1 MFTKRQTNIIK
12 GIAIVLLL
20 IHHSWSPLKTETMPV
35 YGESIRVMTSI
46 GKLSVAVF
54 AMLSGYGMYFS
65 ATGKKAETV
74 SVWKNILSHVLKI
87 YTVFWLTAGILV
99 LMVSASGGGLGT
111 VYGKMPVY
119 HLILDLM
126 GLSYIAGTP
135 MLANSWWYV
144 TAALIY
150 YCCFPFLLEGIR
162 KLKRG
167 NYLVWLVL
175 AVWLLLHPGESSI
188 LVYGFFFAMGM
199 ILAERNILNRLMKWA
214 ERGVVRLLLGPVMLA
229 GLAGSLAVRQCF
241 LSGLKA
247 EYYLDWLPALFLIM
261 AAGIISLKLPW
272 KFPGILELAGRVS
285 FEMFLIHGIF
295 IKYAPFLVYPDDNAA
310 FVLGRLFFLS
320 LLGGL
325 LIRLITMLIRLD
337 RLPRA
342 AVKSPGTGRAAGPFL
357 ILLAAGLMF
366 PGMIANLGIGEL
378 QLYPR
383 QAVLQEGEWYAPVY
397 YKTPLLWEFAV
408 PKYTSSNPSVAYME
422 DGVIYAQS
430 PGTAKFTVST
440 AGGTFGS
447 ISVIVNAKE
456 EDR

>member
-35 YGESIRVMTSI
+35 YGEAIRNMTSI

-54 AMLSGYGMYFS
+54 SLLSGYGMYFS
-65 ATGKKAETV
+65 ATGKKAETM

-87 YTVFWLTAGILV
+87 YTVFWLTAGILIGI
-99 LMVSASGGGLGT
+99 VSASGGGLGT
-111 VYGKMPVY
+111 VYGKLPVY
-119 HLILDLM
+119 HLILELL

-144 TAALIY
+144 TAALLY

-167 NYLVWLVL
+167 SYLVWLIL
-175 AVWLLLHPGESSI
+175 AVWLFLHPGESSV

-199 ILAERNILNRLMKWA
+199 ILAERNILNRLMKLTEHAW
-214 ERGVVRLLLGPVMLA
+214 VCVLVLPVMLA
-229 GLAGSLAVRQCF
+229 GLAGSLALRQTF
-241 LSGLKA
+241 LAGLKA
-247 EYYLDWLPALFLIM
+247 EYYLDWLPALLLIM
-261 AAGIISLKLPW
+261 AAAVLSSKLPW

-295 IKYAPFLVYPDDNAA
+295 IKYAAFLVYPDDNAV
-310 FVLGRLFFLS
+310 FVLVRLFCLS

-325 LIRLITMLIRLD
+325 LIRLITRICRLD

-342 AVKSPGTGRAAGPFL
+342 AAESPVIGAAAGPFL
-357 ILLAAGLMF
+357 VILVVVMML

-383 QAVLQEGEWYAPVY
+383 QAVLEEGQWYAPVY
-397 YKTPLLWEFAV
+397 YKTPFLWEFAV
-408 PKYTSSNPSVAYME
+408 PKYKSSNPSVAYME
-422 DGVIYAQS
+422 DGIIYAQS

-447 ISVIVNAKE
+447 ISVIVNEKE